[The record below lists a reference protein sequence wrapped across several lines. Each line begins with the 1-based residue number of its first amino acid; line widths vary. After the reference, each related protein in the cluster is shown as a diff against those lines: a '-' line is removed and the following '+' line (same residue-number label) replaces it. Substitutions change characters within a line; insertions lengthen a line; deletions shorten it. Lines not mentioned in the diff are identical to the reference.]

1 MYKKRE
7 YQEDSFNDETV
18 YQYVQ
23 EMHPE
28 EMMKYY
34 PTRRVNEFKSLEELI
49 QEDQKLKYIYDSECF
64 VLNVDGV
71 DYKLE
76 SQILKRFREM
86 IYITPESD
94 INLYIKNDLLD
105 QECDYPNNN
114 SLYMILLSGN
124 LIQYGDEGRTKQEH
138 IATHQVYKG
147 VLERNESDR
156 EGFFKYNI
164 TNMIRE
170 YGKYLDKDNPN
181 NIFFTTNA
189 LRDYHYT
196 KQKNN
201 AYYHIDAINLPF
213 QNIEF
218 YYIGGE

>member
-1 MYKKRE
+1 M
-7 YQEDSFNDETV
+7 Q
-18 YQYVQ
+18 
-23 EMHPE
+23 
-28 EMMKYY
+28 YY
-34 PTRRVNEFKSLEELI
+34 PSRRVNEFKPLEDLI
-49 QEDQKLKYIYDSECF
+49 AEDSKLKYIYDNECF

-76 SQILKRFREM
+76 SQILKKFREI

-156 EGFFKYNI
+156 DGFFKYNI
-164 TNMIRE
+164 TNMIKE
-170 YGKYLDKDNPN
+170 YGKYLDQDNPN
-181 NIFFTTNA
+181 NIFFTTSSVFSCWNSFHTVT
-189 LRDYHYT
+189 L
-196 KQKNN
+196 
-201 AYYHIDAINLPF
+201 IMFFSFSAIACNTTGTHFISLLF
-213 QNIEF
+213 ICN
-218 YYIGGE
+218 YSK